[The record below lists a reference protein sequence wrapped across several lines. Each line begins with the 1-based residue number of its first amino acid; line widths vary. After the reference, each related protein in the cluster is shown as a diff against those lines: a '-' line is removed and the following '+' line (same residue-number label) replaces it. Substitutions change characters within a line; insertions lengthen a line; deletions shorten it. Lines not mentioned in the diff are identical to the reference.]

1 MLKRLRIDKFISP
14 DINEHNPLAYWRVR
28 ILTSIL
34 LSAIAIGAFVIISII
49 PMVLRDQLWGL
60 LLADIS
66 AWILG
71 VILLVSSKIKFKIR
85 AVISIVMMY
94 ALGLVIIF
102 SVGPLSGGPFW
113 LFGFAIFTGV
123 LLGWQAACFA
133 ILTNAVTLIVIGFLM
148 LNEIWGQS
156 FVFFSSSKAMYV
168 TGINFIYLNA
178 IIAISVS
185 VLVKGL
191 TLSHQKQ
198 LNLSKSLKKEHAKT
212 LNAKIKLDKEMLERR
227 QADTALKESQKKYQ
241 NILESI
247 EDGYFE
253 VDIYGNFVFFNDSMC
268 RILGYDRS
276 ELMGMNHRSYMDSE
290 NAKKSFQAFN
300 KVYRTDISTK
310 ALDWKLIRK
319 DGSQCFSETIVSL
332 IKDSD
337 GNRIG
342 FRGIARDITD
352 KKSLEKQLLHAQ
364 KMKSIGTLAGGIAHD
379 FNNILHMILGNA
391 ELAIQDIPKSNAAWN
406 RVDKI
411 KTASLKASGIV
422 RQLLKFSRK
431 ADQEFKSI
439 NAVAV
444 VKDAVKFL
452 KSTIPASIQID
463 TRLPDTDII
472 ILADPVQIYQILL
485 NLCTNASQAME
496 ETGGVLTITA
506 QKVSLNEKEMKL
518 HPDLAA
524 EDHLKIT
531 IKDTGPGISN
541 DIADKIFDPYFT
553 TKEVGKGSGL
563 GLAIVHGI
571 VQSHHGAI
579 RLKSQINKG
588 TSFTIFFPTTKNY
601 PEIEVEPSKQLPS
614 GKESILFVDDEAI
627 IADLSQK
634 TLTHLGYRVETKL
647 NPKEAL
653 DLFQMKPTA
662 FDLIITDMTM
672 PQMTGA
678 ELSEK
683 ILEIHPDIP
692 IIICTGHS
700 SLINEEKAT
709 DMGISAFVMKPVE
722 IQKLAKIIRKVLDKK
737 TLDK

>member
-1 MLKRLRIDKFISP
+1 MFKRLRVDKFISP
-14 DINEHNPLAYWRVR
+14 DINEHDPLSYWRVR

-34 LSAIAIGAFVIISII
+34 LSGVAIGTLVIISII
-49 PMVLRDQLWGL
+49 PVVIRDQLWGL
-60 LLADIS
+60 LVADIS

-71 VILLVSSKIKFKIR
+71 VILLVSPKIKFKTR
-85 AVISIVMMY
+85 AVISILVMY
-94 ALGLVIIF
+94 ALGLVIIL
-102 SVGPLSGGPFW
+102 SVGPLSGGPVW
-113 LFGFAIFTGV
+113 LFGFAILSGV
-123 LLGWQAACFA
+123 LLGWRAACFA
-133 ILTNAVTLIVIGFLM
+133 ILTNAITIIVIGFLM
-148 LNEIWGQS
+148 INELWGQS
-156 FVFFSSSKAMYV
+156 FVFFSSSTAMYI

-185 VLVKGL
+185 VVVKGL
-191 TLSHQKQ
+191 TLSHEKQ
-198 LNLSKSLKKEHAKT
+198 LNLSKSLKKEHVEV

-227 QADTALKESQKKYQ
+227 QADTALKESKKKYQ

-253 VDIYGNFVFFNDSMC
+253 VDLYGNFVFFNDSMC
-268 RILGYDRS
+268 RILGYHRS
-276 ELMGMNHRSYMDSE
+276 KLMGMNHRSYMDKE
-290 NAKKSFQAFN
+290 NAKKIFKAFN

-352 KKSLEKQLLHAQ
+352 KRQLEEQLLHAQ
-364 KMKSIGTLAGGIAHD
+364 KMESIGTLAGGIAHD

-391 ELAIQDIPKSNAAWN
+391 ELAIQDIPKANAAWN

-431 ADQEFKSI
+431 VDQEFKSI

-444 VKDAVKFL
+444 VKEAVKFL

-463 TRLPDTDII
+463 TRLPDTEII
-472 ILADPVQIYQILL
+472 ILADPVQIYQVLL

-506 QKVSLNEKEMKL
+506 QKISLDEKKVKL
-518 HPDLAA
+518 HPDLSAG
-524 EDHLKIT
+524 DHLKIT
-531 IKDTGPGISN
+531 IKDTGPGISD

-571 VQSHHGAI
+571 IQSHNGII
-579 RLKSQINKG
+579 RLKSQIDKG
-588 TSFTIFFPTTKNY
+588 TSFTIFFPTITGH
-601 PEIEVEPSKQLPS
+601 PAIEVELSKQLPS

-627 IADLSQK
+627 IADLSKK
-634 TLTHLGYRVETKL
+634 TLEHFGYRVETRL

-653 DLFQMKPTA
+653 DLFQIKPTA
-662 FDLIITDMTM
+662 FDLVITDMTM
-672 PQMTGA
+672 PQMSGA

-683 ILEIHPDIP
+683 ILEIRPDIP

-700 SLINEEKAT
+700 SLMDEKKAA

-722 IQKLAKIIRKVLDKK
+722 MQKMAKIIREVLDKK
-737 TLDK
+737 NLR

>member
-1 MLKRLRIDKFISP
+1 
-14 DINEHNPLAYWRVR
+14 
-28 ILTSIL
+28 
-34 LSAIAIGAFVIISII
+34 
-49 PMVLRDQLWGL
+49 
-60 LLADIS
+60 
-66 AWILG
+66 
-71 VILLVSSKIKFKIR
+71 
-85 AVISIVMMY
+85 MY
-94 ALGLVIIF
+94 I
-102 SVGPLSGGPFW
+102 
-113 LFGFAIFTGV
+113 
-123 LLGWQAACFA
+123 
-133 ILTNAVTLIVIGFLM
+133 
-148 LNEIWGQS
+148 
-156 FVFFSSSKAMYV
+156 

-185 VLVKGL
+185 VVVKGL
-191 TLSHQKQ
+191 TLSHEKQ
-198 LNLSKSLKKEHAKT
+198 LNLSKSLKKEHVEV

-227 QADTALKESQKKYQ
+227 QADTALKESKKKYQ

-253 VDIYGNFVFFNDSMC
+253 VDLYGNFVFFNDSMC
-268 RILGYDRS
+268 RILGYHRS
-276 ELMGMNHRSYMDSE
+276 KLMGMNHRSYMDKE
-290 NAKKSFQAFN
+290 NAKKIFKAFN

-352 KKSLEKQLLHAQ
+352 KRQLEEQLLHAQ
-364 KMKSIGTLAGGIAHD
+364 KMESIGTLAGGIAHD

-391 ELAIQDIPKSNAAWN
+391 ELAIQDIPKANAAWN

-431 ADQEFKSI
+431 VDQEFKSI

-444 VKDAVKFL
+444 VKEAVKFL

-463 TRLPDTDII
+463 TRLPDTEII
-472 ILADPVQIYQILL
+472 ILADPVQIYQVLL

-506 QKVSLNEKEMKL
+506 QKISLDEKKVKL
-518 HPDLAA
+518 HPDLSAG
-524 EDHLKIT
+524 DHLKIT
-531 IKDTGPGISN
+531 IKDTGPGISD

-571 VQSHHGAI
+571 VQSQNGII
-579 RLKSQINKG
+579 RLKSQIDKG
-588 TSFTIFFPTTKNY
+588 TSFTIFFPTIKGH
-601 PEIEVEPSKQLPS
+601 PAIEVELSKQLPS

-634 TLTHLGYRVETKL
+634 TLEHFGYRVETRI

-653 DLFQMKPTA
+653 DLFQIKPTA
-662 FDLIITDMTM
+662 FDLVITDMTM

-700 SLINEEKAT
+700 SLMDEKKAA

-722 IQKLAKIIRKVLDKK
+722 MQKMAKIIREVLDKK
-737 TLDK
+737 NLG